1 MKTNTEKKPE
11 KEVKSIR
18 TKTLTNIIDK
28 KIERLQLFGVWKEAF
43 GNPGRKGKV
52 WIFYG
57 EEKNG
62 KTWFS
67 ILFADYLAKNEPI
80 LYLSAEEGLEESFQD
95 VIMRANVDVT
105 NRKFKAFGKGVMLNE
120 LDEYLS
126 SRYAP
131 KIVFID
137 NVTVYVEELKN
148 GGLQKLL
155 KNHPDKLF
163 IFIAHEERGEPYTAT
178 AKMIKRLAD
187 RIVRIQGLVATIGG
201 RTDGGKFII
210 DQHKAMILFG
220 SDVKD

>member
-1 MKTNTEKKPE
+1 M
-11 KEVKSIR
+11 R
-18 TKTLTNIIDK
+18 TKTLETIIDK
-28 KIERLQLFGVWKEAF
+28 KIERLKLFGVWKEAF
-43 GNPGRKGKV
+43 GEPGRKGKV
-52 WIFYG
+52 WIIYG

-62 KTWFS
+62 KTWLS
-67 ILFADYLAKNEPI
+67 ILFANECAKTEPI

-95 VIMRANVDVT
+95 VIKRANVDIK
-105 NRKFKAFGKGVMLNE
+105 NKKFKAIGKGVTLQE

-126 SRYAP
+126 TRYAP
-131 KIVFID
+131 KIIFID

-187 RIVRIQGLVATIGG
+187 RIVRVQGLVATVGG

-210 DQHKAMILFG
+210 NQKKAMILFG
-220 SDVKD
+220 SDIKD

>member
-1 MKTNTEKKPE
+1 M
-11 KEVKSIR
+11 R
-18 TKTLTNIIDK
+18 TFTLKNILDK
-28 KIERLQLFGVWKEAF
+28 KIQRLELDGMWKEVF
-43 GNPGRKGKV
+43 GTPGRKGKV

-57 EEKNG
+57 PEKND

-67 ILFADYLAKNEPI
+67 VLFADYLAKTEPI

-95 VIMRANVDVT
+95 VCIRAKVDFK
-105 NRKFKAFGKGVMLNE
+105 NRKFKAKGRGVTLSQM
-120 LDEYLS
+120 DEYLS
-126 SRYAP
+126 KRYSP

-155 KNHPDKLF
+155 NNHQDKIF

-187 RIVRIQGLVATIGG
+187 RIVRIQGLVATVGG
-201 RTDGGKFII
+201 RTEGGKFLI
-210 DQHKAMILFG
+210 DENKAKILHG
-220 SDVKD
+220 SDIND